1 MKRVILFAA
10 ILILA
15 VVVKAQSPLTFG
27 NVDPMHPAFR
37 HFRQV
42 ADSNTQHKKWIFT
55 KYASISTGFMAF
67 KGGSGSYFSAP
78 IGVQVYR
85 PLNNNLYAYAG
96 LSVAPT
102 YFNLNNSFFQPGIN
116 KNNNFMNANNFGVYS
131 AAHLGLMY
139 ISDDK
144 SFSISG
150 GISVG
155 RNLYDNRIPYY
166 TPVNSPV
173 SGNRKFGSY

>member
-1 MKRVILFAA
+1 MKRITLLAA
-10 ILILA
+10 ILVCA
-15 VVVKAQSPLTFG
+15 VVVKAQTPLTFG
-27 NVDPMHPAFR
+27 TVDPMNPAFR

-42 ADSNTQHKKWIFT
+42 ADTNTHNKKWIFT

-67 KGGSGSYFSAP
+67 RGGTGSFLSAP
-78 IGVQVYR
+78 IGVQVTR
-85 PLNNNLYAYAG
+85 PLSNNLYAYAG

-102 YFNLNNSFFQPGIN
+102 YFNLNNSFFQPGIG
-116 KNNNFMNANNFGVYS
+116 KNNGFMNANNFGVYS

-166 TPVNSPV
+166 TPANSPA
-173 SGNRKFGSY
+173 NRKFGNN

>member
-1 MKRVILFAA
+1 MKRITLLAA
-10 ILILA
+10 ILVSA
-15 VVVKAQSPLTFG
+15 VVVKAQTPLTFG
-27 NVDPMHPAFR
+27 TVDPMHPAFR
-37 HFRQV
+37 HFRQIG
-42 ADSNTQHKKWIFT
+42 DTNNHNKKWIFT
-55 KYASISTGFMAF
+55 KTASISSGFMAF
-67 KGGSGSYFSAP
+67 KGGSGYFISAP

-85 PLNNNLYAYAG
+85 SLNKNVYAYAG

-102 YFNLNNSFFQPGIN
+102 YFNLNNAFFQPGIN

-166 TPVNSPV
+166 TPVNSPA
-173 SGNRKFGSY
+173 NRKYGNN

>member
-1 MKRVILFAA
+1 MKRIILFAA
-10 ILILA
+10 ILVSA
-15 VVVKAQSPLTFG
+15 VVVKAQMPLTFG
-27 NVDPMHPAFR
+27 NIDPMHPAFR

-42 ADSNTQHKKWIFT
+42 ADTNTHQKKWIFT
-55 KYASISTGFMAF
+55 KYASVSTGFMAF
-67 KGGSGSYFSAP
+67 KGGSASFLSAP
-78 IGVQVYR
+78 IGVQVTR

-102 YFNLNNSFFQPGIN
+102 YFNFNSPFFQPGIN
-116 KNNNFMNANNFGVYS
+116 KSNGFMNANNFGVYS

-173 SGNRKFGSY
+173 NRKIGY

>member
-1 MKRVILFAA
+1 MKRIIFFAA
-10 ILILA
+10 ILVSA

-27 NVDPMHPAFR
+27 AMNPMHPAFQ

-42 ADSNTQHKKWIFT
+42 GDTNTHNKKWIFS
-55 KYASISTGFMAF
+55 KYASISTGFIGF
-67 KGGSGSYFSAP
+67 NGGSGYFLSAP
-78 IGVQVYR
+78 IGVQVTR
-85 PLNNNLYAYAG
+85 PLSNNLYAYAG

-102 YFNLNNSFFQPGIN
+102 YFNFNSPFFQPGIN
-116 KNNNFMNANNFGVYS
+116 KNNNFMNQNQFGVYS
-131 AAHLGLMY
+131 AAHMGLMY

-166 TPVNSPV
+166 TPTNSAV
-173 SGNRKFGSY
+173 NRKMGSF